1 MLLRLKRIF
10 ALFISIML
18 ISLCGCNKAVT
29 DSSQASSNDPPV
41 TDTQSAVFE
50 RNSFEALLDG
60 DGRIISGKQIALTAS
75 SVKKNSDGRRYIS
88 HNGKPYFFNSVYWSL
103 SALQSDKSVTAEN
116 IYKIFEEGFAGAHDA
131 GYRSISLGIDWAVF
145 YDGSK
150 YNFSAYEI
158 YYDLAKKY
166 DMSVQLI
173 WNGYNYSGGCRFMP
187 WQIDRSVYTALK
199 LDDVKLNREIP
210 DLSRQIYIDEEAD
223 ALNQLCAWLN
233 YYDRDAR
240 TVSIQ
245 LADAPNSDSGIG
257 KYWSGQF
264 SNMLNLLDRLGKTV
278 KEASYR
284 MVTCVSLS
292 TLDYTEEIDGLSY
305 SERLHRLIDSE
316 GIDMVG
322 MSGRTLELANLSS
335 FEYGNNI
342 PYLSALAPVT
352 SRFISQSADAVA
364 NGYGIGVYELK
375 SFGSDYDLGLY
386 QMNTEGWVKREEGF
400 LNGALFGKEIITESN
415 FDEIASVNKC
425 YNAVSQL
432 LATLHPSD
440 IITYNLNQDVP
451 YSNLRE
457 LGNIDIIFT
466 CTQDEAL
473 SQSFDSVAMALI
485 DVYGAYY
492 FFASRS
498 GASFLIDGDI
508 SEVTVGSYVDGA
520 WIPSDENVTISES
533 NSITVESGKVYRLLL
548 K

>member
-103 SALQSDKSVTAEN
+103 SALQSDKLVTAEN

-199 LDDVKLNREIP
+199 LENTQSNKEIP
-210 DLSRQIYIDEEAD
+210 DLAVPIYADEEAD

-233 YYDRDAR
+233 YYDKDAR

-245 LADAPNSDSGIG
+245 LADSPNSDSGIG
-257 KYWSGQF
+257 KCWSGQF
-264 SNMLNLLDRLGKTV
+264 PAMLSLLERLGKTV
-278 KEASYR
+278 KQSAYR

-292 TLDYTEEIDGLSY
+292 ASDIAEESDGMSY
-305 SERLHRLIDSE
+305 RQRLQGLIDSE
-316 GIDMVG
+316 SIDMVG
-322 MSGRTLELANLSS
+322 TSGLTLELPNLSG

-342 PYLSALAPVT
+342 PYISALTPIT
-352 SRFISQSADAVA
+352 GRFVSQCAYAAA
-364 NGYGIGVYELK
+364 NGYGIVVYELR
-375 SFGSDYDLGLY
+375 SFRENDFGLFRAD
-386 QMNTEGWVKREEGF
+386 GKDWVKREEGF
-400 LNGALFGKEIITESN
+400 LSGSLFGKDIITESN
-415 FDEIASVNKC
+415 YEEIALMNKC
-425 YNAVSQL
+425 FNDAAPL
-432 LATLHPSD
+432 LATLHSSD
-440 IITYNLNQDVP
+440 IITYNLQQDIAC
-451 YSNLRE
+451 SSSRTIGKTE
-457 LGNIDIIFT
+457 ITFT
-466 CTQDEAL
+466 FNRNESAPSGQGGVAAAL
-473 SQSFDSVAMALI
+473 V

-492 FFASRS
+492 LFASRS
-498 GASFLIDGDI
+498 GGSFLIDGKV
-508 SEVTVGSYVDGA
+508 SQATVGSYVNGA
-520 WIPSDENVTISES
+520 WNPSDEAVTLSEN
-533 NSITVESGKVYRLLL
+533 NSFTAEAGKVYRILL